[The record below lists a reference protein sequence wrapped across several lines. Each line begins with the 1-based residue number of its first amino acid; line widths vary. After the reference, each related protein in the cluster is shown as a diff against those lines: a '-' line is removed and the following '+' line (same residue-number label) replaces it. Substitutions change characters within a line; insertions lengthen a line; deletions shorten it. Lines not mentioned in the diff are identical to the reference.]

1 MIEEGAAQRCLSLAR
16 LSLPATGMEISREGT
31 AWAVLR
37 PPLESVR
44 LHSIPHGP
52 AASPGMP

>member
-16 LSLPATGMEISREGT
+16 LSQPATGMEISQEGT
-31 AWAVLR
+31 AWAVLP

-44 LHSIPHGP
+44 LHSMPLGP
-52 AASPGMP
+52 AASPGTP